1 MRCFVTIFLLF
12 VSLGLSA
19 QKAHFV
25 NYGPDNGL
33 ASSSVYAITQD
44 DEGLLWFGSRSGLF
58 SFDGDRFRLFNEG
71 LPASRVT
78 SLTMDRNNRL
88 WVGTAKGLVVMEN
101 SVFSNENRELAGR
114 HIRALLTDSD
124 GYVWA
129 ATLDSLIFKLQFK
142 DGIQTLA
149 SLRYDIVHFEG
160 DYPYQQLYE
169 DSSGRIWSGG
179 RIVHCQYI
187 EDKRKP
193 VAKHR
198 FEEECAMG
206 SYAEAGGILYGFSD
220 YTSELLI
227 IEGDEPLNLGRLPLA
242 HASLLADSKGRIWA
256 AGSYGLAL
264 VNTENPELS
273 VVYRHI
279 AEDPY
284 SVSSRELYC
293 IFEDNRGNIWIGGDC
308 GLSVL
313 CKELQIVKTV
323 ESPSK
328 QVTSLMQASG
338 GQFWIGTADRGAFV
352 DGKAVGYPVSGRS
365 KDGYVSC
372 LYEDKDGTVYIGYWN
387 NTGFDI
393 CKDGKTSRGKI
404 SGPVPVEQHP
414 VAEGDLITSNWI
426 ADFLETSDRRFW
438 IATWE
443 GVGLNE
449 FDRMNGKT
457 LHPEWL
463 SPFKYPTPDKDSSI
477 YISSRLGSRLIEDKE
492 GNLVYGTTEAG
503 LNVIDRNTR
512 LVTKYLPANSTIPDN
527 YVTDLC
533 IAPDGKIWAA
543 TRSGLWTISGE
554 VYLKG
559 KLVQSVEADDKGRLW
574 AGTEEGLY
582 FVDTDK
588 SIGIVRKGLG
598 LPSDIYGEHVSCKL
612 TDGSLAFG
620 GSSGAAV
627 FHPDSLLAINAEGSL
642 PLSFLL
648 QHRYRLNN
656 GNWVYK
662 QFSGLPDKMMP
673 GLYTVEEQSSD
684 VFGRWEHGKTVSR
697 EIRVPMP
704 LLLRWH
710 SLLLYAVLL
719 WLAIWLV
726 IRFRERK
733 TRQEIAKNLFYSIIS
748 HDLKGPVSDIRQLTD
763 VLVKNFEGLSAK
775 EIQMA
780 LSEIRTAASGT
791 SDLLDNLLLWSLNQ
805 KQNLQPQLKEERL
818 GDIVEAA
825 LSSVSWKNL
834 KTQITGDTSSTILT
848 DKNMLTT
855 CLRNLVKNAVH
866 YSPKGGTITINVTP
880 AEITIS
886 DQGPGMDSEILQ
898 TLSRP
903 GHLGLVITREL
914 LERMGGSL
922 KGRNLPEGGCEMTI
936 ELQ

>member
-33 ASSSVYAITQD
+33 ATSSVYAITQD

-88 WVGTAKGLVVMEN
+88 WVGTANGLVVMEN

-142 DGIQTLA
+142 DSIQTLA

-256 AGSYGLAL
+256 AGSYGLAA
-264 VNTENPELS
+264 VNTDNPELS
-273 VVYRHI
+273 TVYRHN
-279 AEDPY
+279 AEDPH
-284 SVSSRELYC
+284 SISSRELYC
-293 IFEDNRGNIWIGGDC
+293 IFEDNCGNIWTGGDN

-313 CKELQIVKTV
+313 CPQLQTAKPVDV
-323 ESPSK
+323 PSR
-328 QVTSLMQASG
+328 QITALMQASDG
-338 GQFWIGTADRGAFV
+338 RLWVGTADSGAYA
-352 DGKAVGYPVSGRS
+352 DGKSVGYPVSGRS

-393 CKDGKTSRGKI
+393 WKNGKVRRGKI
-404 SGPVPVEQHP
+404 SGPIPVGQYA
-414 VAEGDLITSNWI
+414 VAKGDRITSNWI
-426 ADFLETSDRRFW
+426 TDFLETSDGRFW
-438 IATWE
+438 IGSWE

-449 FDRMNGKT
+449 YDRKTGKT
-457 LHPEWL
+457 LPPEWL
-463 SPFKYPTPDKDSSI
+463 SPFKYPSANNDSSI
-477 YISSRLGSRLIEDKE
+477 YLSSRLASRLIEDKD

-512 LVTKYLPANSTIPDN
+512 LVTKYLPGNSTIPDN

-533 IAPDGKIWAA
+533 LAPDGTLWVA
-543 TRSGLWTISGE
+543 TRSGLWTPSGK
-554 VYLKG
+554 VLLKG
-559 KLVQSVEADDKGRLW
+559 KLVQSVEADNSGRLW

-582 FVDTDK
+582 FVDTDG
-588 SIGIVRKGLG
+588 SIGLVRKGLG
-598 LPSDIYGEHVSCKL
+598 LPSDIYAEHVSFKL
-612 TDGSLAFG
+612 SDGRLAFG
-620 GSSGAAV
+620 GLQGASV
-627 FHPDSLLAINAEGSL
+627 FSPDSLLAVDASGNL
-642 PLSFLL
+642 PLASLV

-656 GNWVYK
+656 GGWIYE
-662 QFSGLPDKMMP
+662 QFKSLPDNTMP
-673 GLYTVEEQSSD
+673 GLYILEEQTSD
-684 VFGRWEHGKTVSR
+684 VFSRWEHGKTSSR

-704 LLLRWH
+704 LLLRWPF
-710 SLLLYAVLL
+710 LLLYALIAGSCI
-719 WLAIWLV
+719 WLAIRL
-726 IRFRERK
+726 RERR
-733 TRQEIAKNLFYSIIS
+733 TRREIARNLFYAIIS
-748 HDLKGPVSDIRQLTD
+748 HDLKGPVSDIRQLSD
-763 VLVKNFEGLSAK
+763 ALASNYEGIPDKDLK
-775 EIQMA
+775 QA
-780 LSEIRTAASGT
+780 LSEIQRAASGT
-791 SDLLDNLLLWSLNQ
+791 SDLLDNLLMWSLNQ
-805 KQNLQPQLKEERL
+805 KQNLRPQMREERL
-818 GDIVEAA
+818 GDIVKAA
-825 LSSVSWKNL
+825 VSNVNGKSVRI
-834 KTQITGDTSSTILT
+834 QVEGEVDTTVST
-848 DKNMLTT
+848 DRNMLTT
-855 CLRNLVKNAVH
+855 CLRNLLRNAIRF
-866 YSPKGGTITINVTP
+866 SPEGGTIIIDV
-880 AEITIS
+880 AQKSIDIR
-886 DQGPGMDSEILQ
+886 DQGPGMDAEILA
-898 TLSRP
+898 TLSKP

-914 LERMGGSL
+914 LEKMGGRL
-922 KGRNLPEGGCEMTI
+922 CGRNLPQGGCEMTI
-936 ELQ
+936 EL